1 MGRSM
6 LWEFYG
12 AVFLSKQSPVVFKTI
27 IKVYKNIMLNEC
39 SAVAATQ
46 CLVQPA
52 RTAGKGHS
60 GKGKCVQTW
69 VTAGWTT
76 HCFVSDSVCGGQPPR
91 VFNLNYLLM

>member
-12 AVFLSKQSPVVFKTI
+12 AVFLSKQSPIVFKTI

-60 GKGKCVQTW
+60 GKGKTLRTNVGHSW
-69 VTAGWTT
+69 LDY
-76 HCFVSDSVCGGQPPR
+76 S
-91 VFNLNYLLM
+91 LLCK